1 MLKEN
6 LTKILKETNLTVP
19 ELERRAGIKPY
30 SLRNIVQGKSTNPSV
45 EIVFAIAR
53 ELGYTVEEL
62 LSSSVSHKDN
72 KNAPKTN
79 EHLISIFNHIKLDKN
94 LLSEIHN
101 FLFDSFQHLND
112 INFYQ
117 YICGLSDI
125 YQYCFEQN
133 NKSFDIRFANWWL
146 KKNLGY

>member
-45 EIVFAIAR
+45 EIVFAIAK
-53 ELGYTVEEL
+53 ELGYTMEEL
-62 LSSSVSHKDN
+62 LSSSISHKSN
-72 KNAPKTN
+72 KSEAKNN
-79 EHLISIFNHIKLDKN
+79 ESSVRIFNHIKFDKN
-94 LLSEIHN
+94 LLSEIHD
-101 FLFDSFQHLND
+101 FLLNHFQNLD
-112 INFYQ
+112 ELNFYQ
-117 YICGLSDI
+117 YISGLSDI

-133 NKSFDIRFANWWL
+133 NMLFDIRYANWWL
-146 KKNLGY
+146 KRNLGY

>member
-62 LSSSVSHKDN
+62 LSSSVSQKNN
-72 KNAPKTN
+72 KSGTKNN
-79 EHLISIFNHIKLDKN
+79 EHSISIFNHIKLDKN
-94 LLSEIHN
+94 LLSEIHD
-101 FLFDSFQHLND
+101 FLFNNFQNLNE
-112 INFYQ
+112 ISFYQ
-117 YICGLSDI
+117 YISGLSDI

-133 NKSFDIRFANWWL
+133 NKLFDIRFANWWL